1 MRVRSTRAPREA
13 RLIADAQGVHVL
25 LAEGE
30 EGVSPG
36 QACVIYDHA
45 GAGARVLG
53 GGVILA
59 ETTRRL
65 PDTPELSLAT
75 S

>member
-1 MRVRSTRAPREA
+1 
-13 RLIADAQGVHVL
+13 
-25 LAEGE
+25 
-30 EGVSPG
+30 
-36 QACVIYDHA
+36 VIYDHA

-59 ETTRRL
+59 EKARQL